1 MRHRGGKTCLACPLL
16 NCGRLSGLLAY
27 RVFKIHG
34 GVRKVGKPE
43 YPGPEHG
50 LVRHFAQR
58 VMVRERLLDPLHAF
72 IEFGTELAQTHHGA
86 LVSEQIAGL
95 FESLLVLHACRYLIH
110 RTTSYHRHSSDCTRC
125 PFHNMKGSVMKY
137 PKFCVPVKATLEN
150 GSQYFGGVH
159 VSQNQRILDVLCD
172 DRPFIPFKL
181 RDRTILLNKSKLV
194 QVDLLDMTEISE
206 MADVLPELNLDYLK
220 ANDW

>member
-1 MRHRGGKTCLACPLL
+1 
-16 NCGRLSGLLAY
+16 
-27 RVFKIHG
+27 
-34 GVRKVGKPE
+34 
-43 YPGPEHG
+43 
-50 LVRHFAQR
+50 
-58 VMVRERLLDPLHAF
+58 
-72 IEFGTELAQTHHGA
+72 
-86 LVSEQIAGL
+86 
-95 FESLLVLHACRYLIH
+95 
-110 RTTSYHRHSSDCTRC
+110 
-125 PFHNMKGSVMKY
+125 MKGSVMKY

-194 QVDLLDMTEISE
+194 QVDLLDMTEISD
-206 MADVLPELNLDYLK
+206 MTDVLPELNLDYLK